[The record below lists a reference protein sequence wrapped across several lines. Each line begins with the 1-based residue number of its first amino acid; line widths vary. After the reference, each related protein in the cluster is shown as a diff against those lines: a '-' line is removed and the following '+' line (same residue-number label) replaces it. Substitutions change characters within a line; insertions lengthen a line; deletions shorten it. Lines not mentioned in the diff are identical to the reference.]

1 MKTFTFIFTLLISSS
16 AFAGFKTVAEAEKKL
31 SAYTVADIKGDVD
44 RLAAGKPL
52 KIDEVFED
60 LQATVD
66 MLAKNK
72 ITEDLALEME
82 RACLLASLHDPSN
95 YAIEIILPVFIKN
108 KTVFEK
114 AAESLHPTDFKNVM
128 EPMRAA
134 AISALA
140 GDN

>member
-1 MKTFTFIFTLLISSS
+1 MKNIILICTLLLSSS

-31 SAYTVADIKGDVD
+31 SEYTVADIKGDVD

-52 KIDEVFED
+52 KIDEVFDD

-66 MLAKNK
+66 LLAKATL
-72 ITEDLALEME
+72 TEDLALQME

-95 YAIEIILPVFIKN
+95 HAIEIILPIYIKN
-108 KTVFEK
+108 KDLFEN
-114 AAESLHPTDFKNVM
+114 AAESLHPTDRKNIM
-128 EPMRAA
+128 EPMKAM
-134 AISALA
+134 AISSLA